1 MTNAM
6 ALAVTASGKAA
17 STPTPDTTAV
27 HIQGGELEI
36 ALHRLDAESIAF
48 AKSIITD
55 PSTRADYSRRAKAA
69 ADELIDRVK
78 QRQITPHEAARTA
91 NAMRNQ
97 IMILARAQLT
107 DFGFAVSNDMKKE
120 GKTLDR
126 LQQKYADKRFGRRFE
141 ALSHAEREAIWIDIT
156 HAAGRSN
163 LVVNMCVKLYGAA
176 GRAFLVTTLATAV
189 HRVTTAG
196 DKMRQFT
203 KEGTTFASGAA
214 GGAAAT
220 AAVAALVSNPGGW
233 TIGIAMFVGAAL
245 AGAGT
250 NEVFDYFW
258 PER

>member
-1 MTNAM
+1 MPLT
-6 ALAVTASGKAA
+6 VTARGKAA

-27 HIQGGELEI
+27 HVQGDELEI
-36 ALHRLDAESIAF
+36 ALHRLDAESMAF

-55 PSTRADYSRRAKAA
+55 PSARADYSRRAKAA

-78 QRQITPHEAARTA
+78 QGKITPHEAARTA

-97 IMILARAQLT
+97 IMTLARAQLT
-107 DFGFAVSNDMKKE
+107 DFGFAVSNGIKEE
-120 GKTLDR
+120 GKTLDW
-126 LQQKYADKRFGRRFE
+126 LQQKYSEERFGRRFE
-141 ALSHAEREAIWIDIT
+141 TLAHAEREAVWIDIT

-163 LVVNMCVKLYGAA
+163 LVVNICVRLYGAA
-176 GRAFLVTTLATAV
+176 GRAFLITTLAAAV
-189 HRVTTAG
+189 HRAATAG
-196 DKMRQFT
+196 DKTRQFA
-203 KEGTTFASGAA
+203 KEGVTLASGVA

-233 TIGIAMFVGAAL
+233 VVGIAMFVGAAL